1 MPPPLASK
9 PPRVAVA
16 RPRHPL
22 AIAAALV
29 WLGASPQASAQAA
42 RDFTATTGHVVTMTP
57 VDDLDCRGLARK
69 LAEIDAT
76 GYRGQRP
83 RPADRRDRLLF
94 DYEKQVSRRYYS
106 RCITGQAPDAGETA
120 RARDVFRKG
129 FQARQG
135 D

>member
-1 MPPPLASK
+1 MPPPLAPR
-9 PPRVAVA
+9 PPRGDIA
-16 RPRHPL
+16 RPRHAL
-22 AIAAALV
+22 AIAVALV
-29 WLGASPQASAQAA
+29 WLGAPPQASAQAG
-42 RDFTATTGHVVTMTP
+42 RDFTATTGHVVTMIP

-106 RCITGQAPDAGETA
+106 RCVSGHAPESGETT
-120 RARDVFRKG
+120 RTRDVFRKG